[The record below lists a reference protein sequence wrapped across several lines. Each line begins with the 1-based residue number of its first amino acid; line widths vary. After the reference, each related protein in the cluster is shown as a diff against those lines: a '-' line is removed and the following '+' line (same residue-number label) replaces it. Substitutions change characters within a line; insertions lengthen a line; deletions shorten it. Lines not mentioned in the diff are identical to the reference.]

1 MVSEAINGAPAGMG
15 WLVSVQNWFAAATR
29 GDGLVLGLMFAGA
42 SAAIGVAVARNWGPR
57 PFLAL
62 AVVMNVGFW
71 VLGQGFG
78 RIFAGGATD
87 PNSGPL
93 FVLLA
98 YAMYSLVGVPSAAA
112 AS

>member
-57 PFLAL
+57 
-62 AVVMNVGFW
+62 
-71 VLGQGFG
+71 LGQGFG